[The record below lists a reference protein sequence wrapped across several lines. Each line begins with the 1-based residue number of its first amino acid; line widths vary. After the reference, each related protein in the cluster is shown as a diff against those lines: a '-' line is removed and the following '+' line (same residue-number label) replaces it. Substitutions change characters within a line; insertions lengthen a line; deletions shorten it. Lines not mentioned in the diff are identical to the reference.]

1 MKKIIKRI
9 IKPLSSDENLARQE
23 YILNLILLTTI
34 FLMGIGLL
42 VSGIKLFFG
51 DPTSYSQNSL
61 SIILIGI
68 ILILFIGLLYLSKH
82 GYSRQATYLIL
93 GSFFLLALKMG
104 LRWGTDL
111 PAEILFYVLV
121 IVMSGILINGKISFF
136 ATLLCSAAFI
146 ATNYLHAQKIIIVD
160 RSWIN
165 EIWGYSDIIVTSLI
179 MFIIATISWLSNREM
194 KRALTRANAS
204 ERELKIERDN
214 LELKVAEKTKELK
227 IIQAEEIARVHRFAE
242 FGRLSGGLFHD
253 LINPLTTVIL
263 NVGKIKED
271 HKNSCNLEN
280 LDYDLDQ
287 ALKASN
293 RMGNFINAVR
303 KQIKTPGQ
311 KELFSP
317 KQETEEAVSVLDYKA
332 KHNKV
337 TITLEADKNIKLT
350 GDPIKFNQ
358 IVTNLV
364 SNAIDSYHQREGVL
378 SQKVLINLTTK
389 DNLMVLSVKDYGTG
403 ISQDNILKIFEPFF
417 STKVDSGGLGLGLSL
432 IKNLI
437 EKDFNG
443 EIEVISQLT
452 QGSEF
457 IVKIPIV

>member
-9 IKPLSSDENLARQE
+9 IKPFSTDENLARQE

-34 FLMGIGLL
+34 ILIGIGLI

-68 ILILFIGLLYLSKH
+68 ILIFFIGLLTLSKRGH
-82 GYSRQATYLIL
+82 SRSATYLIL
-93 GSFFLLALKMG
+93 ISFFLLALKMG
-104 LRWGTDL
+104 LRWGADL
-111 PAEILFYVLV
+111 PAEILFYILV
-121 IVMSGILINGKISFF
+121 IVMSGILISGRISFF
-136 ATLLCSAAFI
+136 ATLLCSIAFI
-146 ATNYLHAQKIIIVD
+146 ITNYLHAQKIIIVD
-160 RSWIN
+160 RSWISD
-165 EIWGYSDIIVTSLI
+165 IWGYSDIVVTSLI
-179 MFIIATISWLSNREM
+179 MLIIATISWLSNREM
-194 KRALTRANAS
+194 RRALIRANNS
-204 ERELKIERDN
+204 EYELKIERDN

-253 LINPLTTVIL
+253 LVNPLTTVIL

-271 HKNSCNLEN
+271 HKNNCNLED

-311 KELFSP
+311 KELFNP
-317 KQETEEAVSVLDYKA
+317 KQEIEEAVSVLDYKA

-337 TITLEADKNIKLT
+337 IITLEAIKNIKLV

-358 IVTNLV
+358 IVTNLI
-364 SNAIDSYHQREGVL
+364 SNAIDSYQHEDEVSSRKILV
-378 SQKVLINLTTK
+378 SLTTQ
-389 DNLMVLSVKDYGTG
+389 DNFIILRVKDYGVG
-403 ISQDNILKIFEPFF
+403 INEDNILKIFEPFF
-417 STKVDSGGLGLGLSL
+417 STKTDSGGLGLGLSL

-452 QGSEF
+452 RGSEF
-457 IVKIPIV
+457 IVKIPMI